1 MISLALSPEKLESF
15 PGNHSKSNYSLK
27 LWLCIAWVGFLILPW
42 YAAYDGFW
50 SFIWITDG
58 YPTFDEYSPGILQ
71 ITMHQRWW
79 LWPIALSLLV
89 PLPALILPR
98 TDPRH
103 ATALLL
109 GGGFGFAYTLAQG
122 FILGLHGWGWVFLG
136 DLFGPTGQ
144 TQIGMGYGDADSL
157 SPAAGLGSVPDY
169 TQLPTGGSYVTA
181 ESGQTVYLAPNDTD
195 WTMQTDNSFIRTR

>member
-1 MISLALSPEKLESF
+1 MTSPVHSPEKLESF